1 MAKEEIKEEAVE
13 EKPKKKRGLIIIL
26 AVVILALAGAG
37 GGAWWYF
44 SRSVDDKH
52 AGADEKGKYGDE
64 KEESAD
70 DESHPPVY
78 EQLDQFTVNL
88 SGGEDRYLQ
97 VDISLKLVTPALAE
111 KIKQKSPEL
120 RDSLLRLLS
129 SKTAEELSS
138 VEGKNKLG
146 DEIQDQVNKVLHEKR
161 RTGVQAV
168 LFTSFIIQ

>member
-1 MAKEEIKEEAVE
+1 VAKEEIIEEAVE
-13 EKPKKKRGLIIIL
+13 EKPKKKRGLIVIL
-26 AVVILALAGAG
+26 AVVVLALAGAG

-44 SRSVDDKH
+44 SGSVDDKQV
-52 AGADEKGKYGDE
+52 GADEKE
-64 KEESAD
+64 VSAD
-70 DESHPPVY
+70 DKSRPPVY
-78 EQLDQFTVNL
+78 EKLDQFTVNL

-111 KIKQKSPEL
+111 KIKQRSPEL

-146 DEIQDQVNKVLHEKR
+146 DEIQDQVNRVLHEKR